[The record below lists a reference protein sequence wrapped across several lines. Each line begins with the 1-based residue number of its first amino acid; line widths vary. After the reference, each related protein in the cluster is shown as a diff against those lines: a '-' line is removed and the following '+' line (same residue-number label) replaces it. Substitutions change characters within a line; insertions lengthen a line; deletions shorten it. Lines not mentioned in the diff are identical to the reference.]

1 MAEIDVSQKADIF
14 AVMGATGSGKSVAIK
29 AELRKRKARRL
40 VIFDPEEEYLA
51 FGRRVERLADVVSV
65 LSQCGHDKGFRL
77 VFVPHADPAKA
88 EAQFEVLCRAAFHAG
103 NVLLVAEELAAVT
116 KPTKAPVGWGMA
128 STRGRKR
135 GVSIIG
141 ASQRPA
147 QIDKAFLSG
156 CTRVRSGRL
165 LYEDDAQVMAKV
177 LGLGKEG
184 VPELMGLADLEYF
197 ERVMPGQAVRGRV
210 KI

>member
-1 MAEIDVSQKADIF
+1 MAAIDVSQKADIY

-29 AELRKRKARRL
+29 AELRKRKPRRL
-40 VIFDPEEEYLA
+40 IVFDPEEEYGA
-51 FGRRVERLADVVSV
+51 FGRRVEKTGEVLDVLQKCGAD
-65 LSQCGHDKGFRL
+65 KPFRI
-77 VFVPHADPAKA
+77 VFVPHADPARA
-88 EAQFEVLCRAAFHAG
+88 ETQFELICRAAFHVG

-128 STRGRKR
+128 TTRGRKR

-184 VPELMGLADLEYF
+184 VQELMALGDLEFF
-197 ERVMPGQAVRGRV
+197 ERVMPGAAVRGKV